1 MQIMEEVLKLKS
13 KVEQKLKIHDL
24 RLTRARIRIGM
35 MLFDSPQHLSAG
47 QIFEQLTK
55 QGHGI
60 SKATVYNTLNVFAKS
75 GMVHAVNV
83 DPERIFYDSTISA
96 HHHFYNIDTGQLMDI
111 PLEDLSF
118 EEIPKLPD
126 NTEIEDL
133 QVIIKVKNK
142 ASTLTSV

>member
-1 MQIMEEVLKLKS
+1 M
-13 KVEQKLKIHDL
+13 HDL
-24 RLTRARIRIGM
+24 HPTKARIRIGM

-47 QIFEQLTK
+47 QIIERLTE

-60 SKATVYNTLNVFAKS
+60 SKATVYNTLNAFTKN
-75 GMVHAVNV
+75 GMVHAVEV
-83 DPERIFYDSTISA
+83 DPERMLYDSTISA
-96 HHHFYNIDTGQLMDI
+96 HHHFYNTDTGQLTDI
-111 PLEDLSF
+111 PLEDLSI
-118 EEIPKLPD
+118 EEIPRLPD

>member
-1 MQIMEEVLKLKS
+1 
-13 KVEQKLKIHDL
+13 
-24 RLTRARIRIGM
+24 
-35 MLFDSPQHLSAG
+35 
-47 QIFEQLTK
+47 
-55 QGHGI
+55 
-60 SKATVYNTLNVFAKS
+60 VFAKS